1 VTTTTLMAALLAADI
16 PPPAA
21 SESYYRW
28 AGIALVVTSVGGV
41 VASVLAFLGRRDAKE
56 ARDKAAVTAEQTTQ
70 INRAVNNVPAGEL
83 SLIEMVRITNKRV
96 DDTNAQ
102 VAAVGAQVTELTGAV
117 REVLDRLPRQA
128 PVLQD
133 VEGR

>member
-1 VTTTTLMAALLAADI
+1 MAALLAADI